1 MLTIRKIL
9 VPTDFSPNSERALEL
24 ATEFAQRFD
33 AELVLVHVLA
43 PPVYPA
49 MTFGAAAASL
59 PNIHEEVRRNITMQ
73 LEGLRD
79 RLVARGLRARALVRD
94 GSPFTEIVVAA
105 QDEACDLVVIATHGH
120 TGIKHLLL
128 GSTAERVVRKAPC
141 PVLTVRS
148 SEHAH
153 TVESA

>member
-1 MLTIRKIL
+1 MITIRKIL
-9 VPTDFSPNSERALEL
+9 VPTDFSPNSERALDL
-24 ATEFAQRFD
+24 AIDFAVRFE
-33 AELVLVHVLA
+33 AEIVLVHVLA

-59 PNIHEEVRRNITMQ
+59 PNIHEEVRKNITAQ
-73 LEGLRD
+73 LEGLRQK
-79 RLVARGLRARALVRD
+79 LVARGVRARAVVRD

-105 QDEACDLVVIATHGH
+105 QDEACDLVVIATHGYG
-120 TGIKHLLL
+120 GIKHLLL

-148 SEHAH
+148 TEHAH